1 MILYHGTNMD
11 FDTIDFSQS
20 KRYKDFGRGFY
31 LTDIRLQAEELARKR
46 AILNGGKAFV
56 QEYEFD
62 ELWLRHDSLKV
73 LHFEN
78 ASIDWARFIYQNRNR
93 TLHFTHDYDIV
104 IGPIAD
110 DRVAYL
116 LDRYKEGSYTLEEL
130 ADKLKYKHLNN
141 QYFFGTNRSI
151 ALLKRR
157 K

>member
-1 MILYHGTNMD
+1 MILFHGTNTD

-20 KRYKDFGRGFY
+20 KRYKDLGKGFY
-31 LTDIRLQAEELARKR
+31 LTDIRSQAEELARKR

-110 DRVAYL
+110 DGVAYL
-116 LDRYKEGSYTLEEL
+116 LDRYEEGSYTLEEL
-130 ADKLKYKHLNN
+130 AEKLKYKHLNN
-141 QYFFGTNRSI
+141 Q
-151 ALLKRR
+151 
-157 K
+157 